1 MTREQLDAMQA
12 AAMRRLVEYINRAAA
27 QHLRAMRER
36 GGGGGEKSTHI
47 SRARAHLGDA

>member
-12 AAMRRLVEYINRAAA
+12 AAMKRLREYINRIAA

-36 GGGGGEKSTHI
+36 GGGEKSTHI
-47 SRARAHLGDA
+47 SRARAHLGAA